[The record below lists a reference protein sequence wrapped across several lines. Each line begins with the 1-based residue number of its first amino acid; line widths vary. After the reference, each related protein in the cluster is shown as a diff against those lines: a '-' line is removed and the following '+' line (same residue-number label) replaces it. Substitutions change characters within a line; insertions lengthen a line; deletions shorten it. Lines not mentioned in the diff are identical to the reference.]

1 VGGVFSVSLLWLISA
16 ALIWQWLQQ
25 PQQWRSGAISALF
38 LLAVAAGGWA
48 LQPVQWTQPVATPE
62 LQVSLIQGNVSQ
74 DQKWDPVALR
84 QDFNRYQKLSA
95 QHPDATLLIWP
106 ETAVA
111 AFPEQLQPELD
122 NFARQLQQGQQGLLV
137 GLPVWGEQGRYYNAV
152 RGLGIASGEY
162 RKQHL
167 VPFGEYLPFA
177 TLLQGVT
184 EFFDLPMSGFSA
196 GPRQQPLLSIE
207 QDGFVWAL
215 GALICYEVAY
225 PGLARRQAAD
235 AHVLVV
241 LSNDAWFGRSWAPA
255 QHLQISRIRAIENQR
270 AMVRA
275 TQNGISALI
284 APQGEILAQTEQ
296 FVATTLSGSVPARQG
311 QTPYQRWG
319 EWPLALI
326 IGSLLLILGWQA
338 RQSKSGPR

>member
-1 VGGVFSVSLLWLISA
+1 
-16 ALIWQWLQQ
+16 
-25 PQQWRSGAISALF
+25 
-38 LLAVAAGGWA
+38 
-48 LQPVQWTQPVATPE
+48 
-62 LQVSLIQGNVSQ
+62 VSQ
-74 DQKWDPVALR
+74 DQKWDPVELR
-84 QDFNRYQKLSA
+84 QDFSRYQQLSA
-95 QHPDATLLIWP
+95 QHPEVTLLIWP

-111 AFPEQLQPELD
+111 AFPEQLQPELG
-122 NFARQLQQGQQGLLV
+122 NFAEQLQHSQQGLLV
-137 GLPVWGEQGRYYNAV
+137 GLPVWGEHGRYYNAV
-152 RGLGIASGEY
+152 RGLGLASGEY

-177 TLLQGVT
+177 SVLQGLT

-207 QDGFVWAL
+207 QDGFAWAL

-225 PGLARRQAAD
+225 PGLARRQAAA

-275 TQNGISALI
+275 TQNGISAFI
-284 APQGEILAQTEQ
+284 TPNGDILAQTEQ

-311 QTPYQRWG
+311 QTPYQHWG

-326 IGSLLLILGWQA
+326 IASLLLIFGWQA